1 MTRSPVRLFTVLAG
15 LAVAA
20 ALLCP
25 APPASAG
32 QGPRTILVDLPVATQ
47 GPLWPPSDLT
57 NANGDFLVVG
67 FSLATLGGV
76 PGIPLF
82 DQAVLVSKDSVPPLD
97 ENGDK
102 INNNWF
108 LASYDVIR
116 PLNLSPGSPDLD
128 MVLYAL
134 SIGPPEDGTTIPRVP
149 AVGDSAY
156 NLYTDQ
162 LPCQEVFPSS
172 SQLPVYGRQRY
183 ALHEVPIWG
192 FQGDGFALD
201 VHTGDPYVPNNHNG
215 PGCGSGCPGEEV
227 LDYRPQREP
236 ITLGDWL
243 AARGTV
249 RISLTD
255 FDRVQG
261 GYTAADFN
269 FKFRNLVPSSVY
281 TVLTIRPRRIPGS
294 DFFPQADPL
303 GLPNIL
309 ISDRAGNAEATLHEI
324 HPFPDPANDPL
335 GHRVIGVIVAYH
347 PDYKNWGA
355 CGGLFAT
362 GVDIHTH
369 FNSLIKGNLDFT
381 PFVTVPPQD

>member
-281 TVLTIRPRRIPGS
+281 TVWTEKLS
-294 DFFPQADPL
+294 L
-303 GLPNIL
+303 G
-309 ISDRAGNAEATLHEI
+309 
-324 HPFPDPANDPL
+324 
-335 GHRVIGVIVAYH
+335 
-347 PDYKNWGA
+347 K
-355 CGGLFAT
+355 
-362 GVDIHTH
+362 
-369 FNSLIKGNLDFT
+369 K
-381 PFVTVPPQD
+381 